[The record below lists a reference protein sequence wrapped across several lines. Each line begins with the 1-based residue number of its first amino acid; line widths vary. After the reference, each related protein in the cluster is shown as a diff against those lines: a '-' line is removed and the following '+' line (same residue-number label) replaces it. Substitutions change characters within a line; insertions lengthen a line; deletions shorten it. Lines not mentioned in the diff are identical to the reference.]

1 MEGRR
6 RKKGE
11 RDLGTKIFI
20 LDLKMRT
27 LLFATTINLTSLLLL
42 FLFFYEF
49 PKNHHLYSC
58 PLPLLI

>member
-42 FLFFYEF
+42 FLFFIS
-49 PKNHHLYSC
+49 PKIIIYILARYRY
-58 PLPLLI
+58 